1 MQTNKIATEITR
13 LSLSRKVTVFVF
25 FLTILAVGLVAV
37 GKLPLEKYPK
47 GQESTHIRIRTGWS
61 SGVAEEAM
69 QKIGLPMEEELSTV
83 RGIKSIHTRSSQ
95 TSAEVSLSFKRDT
108 DMDVAYREV
117 RDRMERASLRFPDGV
132 DEYRIYKSGGPSQ
145 TVCRLSIRYNS
156 DENLY
161 NNIEKNMVRPL
172 QRIDGVADVSFRIR
186 RKGIQIEVDK
196 DRAEAY
202 RLSISRLSSRLRGDN
217 FTLSSGT
224 VIDGGKKYLLKSTS
238 TFHSIE
244 DLRNLPISDTVY
256 LKDIAT
262 IRYGIDD
269 MYQDTERWNQM
280 QSAGI
285 SVVKES
291 GANTVE
297 VGDAVAA
304 AIEEIKNNPELAQY
318 EINLYQNY
326 GDVIKK
332 QLGSLVNNGLFGAC
346 LAAVVLYFFLR
357 QFRLTMV
364 IALAIPLCLFISMT
378 IMFFAGDSLN
388 MTSILGLVICVGLL
402 VDNSVVVA
410 ENIHRHYHSG
420 LSRHEACLR
429 GVGEIGLAV
438 TTATLTTI
446 IVFLP
451 SLLVGGEMRFMLY
464 QLALPVVSALLA
476 SLATAIIFIPLCVY
490 LTAGA
495 NHPDKSHPKKTK
507 RDTIRKALATIY
519 NCTFDKLNCA
529 YNKALRYYLYRRLDL
544 AFILILLLSGTY
556 FYSFQKVEF
565 SGYRRS
571 GPDDFHMRVRFPEH
585 YTIEQKNAFF
595 TQVENIV
602 ETNKVDL
609 GISSYRIE
617 FDKRTHGEFEA
628 DYSKEHGTAGIP
640 REEIPGHLFKMFP
653 EIPGVRVYYSGMD
666 TGGEKRNDEK
676 SRQHLRLVGDDARQ
690 LEEVGEMLRA
700 VFENLPGVLS
710 LEDKDSDDAPN
721 EMALIIDRDK
731 ANSIGVA
738 PNDVASVVSSA
749 LRGRS
754 LADFNGNGRQI
765 PVNMRLSEEDRAE
778 LEDINNYRVKSDDGR
793 NASIGSLTK
802 TAMLK
807 SQSHIRRENKKVSYY
822 ISMKLESGKEREA
835 RRAIY
840 EAQKNIDL
848 PEGVSFND
856 PPETFDDD
864 EVSASLIAMGL
875 SIIFIYMLI
884 SFLFESV
891 LMPLSIVLTIPLAAI
906 GSIWAHYFNGTS
918 IDDMGMVGCILL
930 TGVVVNNGIVLI
942 DYANRLRAGGMERNE
957 ALLLATR
964 YRFRPIVMTAMTTMF
979 GMIPLTFA
987 SAEAMG
993 RSFES
998 FGFMI
1003 IGGMASATLFTLL
1016 AVPVFYTL
1024 IDDAQNALKNTL
1036 ATVLGR
1042 SFKQSLRE

>member
-25 FLTILAVGLVAV
+25 FLTILAVGLISV

-47 GQESTHIRIRTGWS
+47 GQDSSYIRIRTGWS

-83 RGIKSIHTRSSQ
+83 RGIQSINTRSSQ
-95 TSAEVSLSFKRDT
+95 SAAEVSLSFKRDT

-117 RDRMERASLRFPDGV
+117 RDRMERASLRFPEGV
-132 DEYRIYKSGGPSQ
+132 DDYRIYKYGGSSQ
-145 TVCRLSIRYNS
+145 TVCRLSIRYTD

-161 NNIEKNMVRPL
+161 NNIEKNLVRPL

-202 RLSISRLSSRLRGDN
+202 RLSISRLSSRLRGEN

-238 TFHSIE
+238 TFHSLE
-244 DLRNLPISDTVY
+244 DLRNIPVSDTVY

-291 GANTVE
+291 EANTVE
-297 VGDAVAA
+297 VGNAVAA
-304 AIEEIKNNPELAQY
+304 AIENIKTNPELAKY
-318 EINLYQNY
+318 EIHLYQNY
-326 GDVIKK
+326 GDIIKK
-332 QLGSLVNNGLFGAC
+332 QLKSLVNNGLFGAC

-378 IMFFAGDSLN
+378 VMFFAGDTLN

-410 ENIHRHYHSG
+410 ENIHRHYQSG
-420 LSRHEACLR
+420 LSRREACMR

-438 TTATLTTI
+438 STATLTTI

-476 SLATAIIFIPLCVY
+476 SLATAIVFIPLCVY
-490 LTAGA
+490 LTVGTMQ
-495 NHPDKSHPKKTK
+495 PDKPYPRRRK
-507 RDTIRKALATIY
+507 RDHIRKALKAIY
-519 NCTFDKLNCA
+519 SWTFEKLNIA
-529 YNKALRYYLYRRLDL
+529 YNIALNFYLSRRLDL

-556 FYSFQKVEF
+556 FYAFQNVEF
-565 SGYRRS
+565 TGYRRGGS
-571 GPDDFHMRVRFPEH
+571 DDFRMRVRFPEH
-585 YTIEQKNAFF
+585 YTIDQKNAFF
-595 TQVENIV
+595 TKVENIA
-602 ETNKVDL
+602 ETNKVEL
-609 GISSYRIE
+609 GISSYRVE
-617 FDKRTHGEFEA
+617 FDKHTYGEFEA
-628 DYSKEHGTAGIP
+628 DYSKEKGTAGIP
-640 REEIPGHLFKMFP
+640 REEIPDHLYKMFP

-690 LEEVGEMLRA
+690 LEEVGEMLRP

-721 EMALIIDRDK
+721 EMALMIDRNK
-731 ANSIGVA
+731 ASSIGVA
-738 PNDVASVVSSA
+738 PNDVANVVSSA

-754 LADFNGNGRQI
+754 LADFKGNGRQI
-765 PVNMRLSEEDRAE
+765 PVKMRFSEEDRAE

-793 NASIGSLTK
+793 DASIASLTK
-802 TAMLK
+802 PAMLK
-807 SQSHIRRENKKVSYY
+807 SQSSIRRSDKKVSYY

-875 SIIFIYMLI
+875 SVIFIYMLI
-884 SFLFESV
+884 AFLFESV

-906 GSIWAHYFNGTS
+906 GSIWTHHLNGTN
-918 IDDMGMVGCILL
+918 IDDMGRVGCILL

-942 DYANRLRAGGMERNE
+942 DYANRLRAGGMERND

-964 YRFRPIVMTAMTTMF
+964 HRFRPIVMTAMTTMF

-987 SAEAMG
+987 SAETMG

-998 FGFMI
+998 FGLMI

-1024 IDDAQNALKNTL
+1024 IDDAQKALQNIL

-1042 SFKQSLRE
+1042 SPKPSAAE